1 MSVQSIHDE
10 VQIVIEDKELSKMLP
25 KIKVIRTCDESQ
37 NFMKKLILLVEKNEK
52 TNEPLDNVNHE

>member
-1 MSVQSIHDE
+1 M
-10 VQIVIEDKELSKMLP
+10 IEDKELSKMLP

-52 TNEPLDNVNHE
+52 TDEPLDNVNHE